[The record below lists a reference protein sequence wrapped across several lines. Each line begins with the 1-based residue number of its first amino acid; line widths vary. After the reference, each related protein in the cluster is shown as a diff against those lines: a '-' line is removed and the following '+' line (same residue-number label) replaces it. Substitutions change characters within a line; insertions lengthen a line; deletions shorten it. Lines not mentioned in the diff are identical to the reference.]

1 MGDDDAVGQ
10 RGVRDARQP
19 PIAVGVLPE
28 EPPRTGAPSDHGR
41 AEAVVHRIGHDP
53 EHRHPVLDESQRDR
67 PVAVDRHIVQ
77 RAVDRVEHP
86 DATAPGVD
94 RVPLLPQ
101 QRVARGGQ
109 ALGDEGLDAA
119 IDLGDD
125 VVAVA
130 LGVDAQL
137 LPRVEP
143 EPRPR
148 ADRVE
153 SEREQPVQ
161 LDGIALVG
169 EWCGLRAR
177 QWSLPSAGRS
187 ARDHLARCRC
197 GPRSRTQHTARQH
210 GRPCGPAGGRLGD
223 PTGRCPNP
231 LGPAAG
237 GPPVTAC

>member
-1 MGDDDAVGQ
+1 M
-10 RGVRDARQP
+10 
-19 PIAVGVLPE
+19 
-28 EPPRTGAPSDHGR
+28 
-41 AEAVVHRIGHDP
+41 
-53 EHRHPVLDESQRDR
+53 
-67 PVAVDRHIVQ
+67 
-77 RAVDRVEHP
+77 
-86 DATAPGVD
+86 
-94 RVPLLPQ
+94 PLLPQ

-130 LGVDAQL
+130 LGVDAQF

-161 LDGIALVG
+161 LDGIVLVG

-187 ARDHLARCRC
+187 PGPPCAMPLR
-197 GPRSRTQHTARQH
+197 PRSRTQHTARQH
-210 GRPCGPAGGRLGD
+210 GRPCGPAGDRLGD

-231 LGPAAG
+231 LGSAAR

>member
-1 MGDDDAVGQ
+1 MIPG
-10 RGVRDARQP
+10 RCRR
-19 PIAVGVLPE
+19 
-28 EPPRTGAPSDHGR
+28 PRTGAPSDHGR

-109 ALGDEGLDAA
+109 ALGDESLDAA

-130 LGVDAQL
+130 LGVDAQF

-161 LDGIALVG
+161 LDGIVLVG

-187 ARDHLARCRC
+187 PGPPCAMPLRPPVEDAAYRSPARASVRP
-197 GPRSRTQHTARQH
+197 G
-210 GRPCGPAGGRLGD
+210 GRPAR
-223 PTGRCPNP
+223 
-231 LGPAAG
+231 
-237 GPPVTAC
+237 